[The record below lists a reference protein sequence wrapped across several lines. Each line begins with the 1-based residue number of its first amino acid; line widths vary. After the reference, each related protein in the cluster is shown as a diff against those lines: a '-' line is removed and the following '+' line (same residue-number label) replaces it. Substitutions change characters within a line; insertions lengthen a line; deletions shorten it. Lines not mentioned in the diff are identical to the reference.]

1 MLAVT
6 NGIAELGKS
15 GTFLYSA
22 IERCEDTGKGVQ
34 CSSDLISTIEY
45 VLSASSFIV
54 KGMEACSDGAEKA
67 SKCQMTSLKLASAS
81 AGLTAASLEMS
92 ASCKAQKAGSG
103 KTYPLDDSVPCLG
116 NIAAS
121 ITSLGS
127 TVAGLVQIKETC
139 KDDLL
144 NCYASSLDILST
156 IAGMGGAIYASVS
169 GSCIQDKALKPYNE
183 CVVATVHAAK
193 SLMSVGSAGLTLS
206 EDCHMAPK
214 SLYEETGKVLEASPF
229 TPVNTALAAFF
240 PLTAVVAFIRGTRD
254 AKNSVSSGEHE
265 LVDAQA

>member
-54 KGMEACSDGAEKA
+54 KGMEACSNGADKA

-92 ASCKAQKAGSG
+92 ASCKKETPGVG
-103 KTYPLDDSVPCLG
+103 KTYPLDNSVPCLG

-127 TVAGLVQIKETC
+127 AIAGLTHIKETC
-139 KDDLL
+139 KDKLQ
-144 NCYASSLDILST
+144 CYSATMGVLST
-156 IAGMGGAIYASVS
+156 IAGMGGAIYATVS
-169 GSCIQDKALKPYNE
+169 GSCIVDKALTPYNE
-183 CVVATVHAAK
+183 CVVSTVHAAK
-193 SLMSVGSAGLTLS
+193 SLMAVGSAGLTLS

-214 SLYEETGKVLEASPF
+214 SLYEETGM
-229 TPVNTALAAFF
+229 
-240 PLTAVVAFIRGTRD
+240 
-254 AKNSVSSGEHE
+254 
-265 LVDAQA
+265 